1 MKRIVFG
8 VLIASALVSSC
19 AKNGETVSS
28 EGMKAMSLVS
38 VNIGDGVRSSIS
50 GTAFSSA
57 DETGI
62 GLFLTAMDGGNYD
75 GRTSGYSNVKYV
87 SAAGASTWTAV
98 SPIMLSGTKGKL
110 YGYYPY
116 DSAVSDIKA
125 VPVESSLDGTDYM
138 YADAVE
144 NVSSKAPGVSLTLR
158 HALARVTVKF
168 VKDETYSGACRIT
181 TLSISG
187 AGITGSGILDA
198 TAGTIFPASVSEVAF
213 PVDTTFSVADY
224 EAELLIVPALTE
236 EGRQTVNVKCTMD
249 SKGFDITLADADG
262 VIVRQGVCSSVVLIA
277 KNDGFTVKSVTVTD
291 WDGGSGSNANTGHTV
306 IVSEM
311 GSGEY
316 GGDINM

>member
-98 SPIMLSGTKGKL
+98 SPIMLSGTRGKL

-144 NVSSKAPGVSLTLR
+144 NVSSEAPGVSLTLR
-158 HALARVTVKF
+158 HALARVDVSFIKGTDYTGPCNLTAFSVSGDGIASAGTFDATNGAISASKGEVTFSVGETFASATYCARLLLIPSTVSDALQTMNIKCTIDSREF
-168 VKDETYSGACRIT
+168 DV
-181 TLSISG
+181 TLENTNGVIIKQGTNSTVSLTVADKGLEVSSVSIVDWT
-187 AGITGSGILDA
+187 TGSG
-198 TAGTIFPASVSEVAF
+198 SS
-213 PVDTTFSVADY
+213 Y
-224 EAELLIVPALTE
+224 EM
-236 EGRQTVNVKCTMD
+236 K
-249 SKGFDITLADADG
+249 
-262 VIVRQGVCSSVVLIA
+262 
-277 KNDGFTVKSVTVTD
+277 
-291 WDGGSGSNANTGHTV
+291 
-306 IVSEM
+306 
-311 GSGEY
+311 
-316 GGDINM
+316 